1 MAPGCGSARSIQ
13 PKKLRWPTIELLSGC
28 GGPRPCSIS
37 RRSWL
42 RRLSRYPGRRRR
54 RLGVIV
60 IMMVVTSSR
69 MGSRN

>member
-42 RRLSRYPGRRRR
+42 RRLSRYIG
-54 RLGVIV
+54 
-60 IMMVVTSSR
+60 
-69 MGSRN
+69 